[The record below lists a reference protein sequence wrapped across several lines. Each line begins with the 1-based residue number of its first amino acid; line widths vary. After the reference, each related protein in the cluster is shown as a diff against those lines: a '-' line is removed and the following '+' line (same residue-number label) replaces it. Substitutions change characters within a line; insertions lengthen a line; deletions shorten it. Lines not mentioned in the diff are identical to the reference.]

1 MTRLLL
7 GILCVTAVLAVA
19 PRVSQA
25 QSADACLKLAQLP
38 LNRNDEAALRKQLD
52 TWVETCRQAS
62 AEAPADTRIKIVLAK
77 ALWHAQGRPASLPPL
92 REAIAQ
98 GDTDAMLELFNDY
111 NSFDGHLDRPDVIPR
126 AEAVEALRRAAELGN
141 TDAIWRLATISS
153 RGGPFKHDMA
163 EARKWGAI
171 ALTHP
176 PKDLDVDIGTLK
188 VVVGHWLSLSE
199 DAAERA
205 RGTALL
211 EALPQRGDAQ
221 AYLAEAIR
229 GSDPVRA
236 RALLEASLRS
246 YPGHALE
253 PLCEML
259 LKGEGGPK
267 DEKRAVALLQ
277 KAPYDAQHAKALLG
291 ELMLEG
297 RLVPR
302 DAATA
307 IKLIGPWSQWDYD
320 TRLRLLHAVTANPTV
335 ALSYPE
341 HYLSAVTSDAEV
353 GEPGA
358 MEALIALKLS
368 QHVQFADKV
377 GGCALAQR
385 AVQAGNTTAAPYLRS
400 CGAN

>member
-1 MTRLLL
+1 MIQLLL
-7 GILCVTAVLAVA
+7 SILYLIAALLAA
-19 PRVSQA
+19 PQPAQA
-25 QSADACLKLAQLP
+25 QSADACLRLAHEP
-38 LNRNDEAALRKQLD
+38 LNRDNEAALRQQLD
-52 TWVETCRQAS
+52 SWVETCRQAS
-62 AEAPADTRIKIVLAK
+62 ATNPADTRLKIGLSK

-98 GDTDAMLELFNDY
+98 GDTNAMLELFNDY
-111 NSFDGHLDRPDVIPR
+111 NSFDGHLDRPDLIPR
-126 AEAVEALRRAAELGN
+126 EEAVRALRRAAELGN

-153 RGGPFKHDMA
+153 RGGPLKHDMA

-176 PKDLDVDIGTLK
+176 PKNANVDVGTLK
-188 VVVGHWLSLSE
+188 VVVGHWLSLSD

-205 RGTALL
+205 RGIALL

-229 GSDPVRA
+229 GNDPVRA

-246 YPGHALE
+246 YPGHALA
-253 PLCEML
+253 PLCDML
-259 LKGEGGPK
+259 IKGEGGPK

-277 KAPYDAQHAKALLG
+277 KAPYDAQHPKALLG

-302 DAATA
+302 DAAAA
-307 IKLIGPWSQWDYD
+307 IKLMGPWSQWDYD
-320 TRLRLLHAVTANPTV
+320 TRLKLLHAVTANPTV
-335 ALSYPE
+335 TLSYPE
-341 HYLSAVTSDAEV
+341 HYLTTVMADAEV

-368 QHVQFADKV
+368 NHVQFADKA
-377 GGCALAQR
+377 GGCAAAER
-385 AVQAGNTTAAPYLRS
+385 AVKAGHAAAAPYLAS
-400 CGAN
+400 CGAK

>member
-1 MTRLLL
+1 MIRVLI
-7 GILCVTAVLAVA
+7 GFLCMIAALTAVAQPSL
-19 PRVSQA
+19 A
-25 QSADACLKLAQLP
+25 QSADACLRLAHER
-38 LNRNDEAALRKQLD
+38 LNRDSEAALRQQLD

-62 AEAPADTRIKIVLAK
+62 AANPADTRLKIALSK

-98 GDTDAMLELFNDY
+98 GDTNAMLELFNDY
-111 NSFDGHLDRPDVIPR
+111 NSFDGHLDRPDIIPR
-126 AEAVEALRRAAELGN
+126 AEAVQALRRAAELGN
-141 TDAIWRLATISS
+141 ADAIWRLATISS

-163 EARKWGAI
+163 EARKWGALS
-171 ALTHP
+171 LTHP
-176 PKDLDVDIGTLK
+176 PKDIDVDIGKLK
-188 VVVGHWLSLSE
+188 VVVGHWLSLS
-199 DAAERA
+199 DNPDERA
-205 RGTALL
+205 RGIALL

-246 YPGHALE
+246 YPGHALA
-253 PLCEML
+253 PLCDML
-259 LKGEGGPK
+259 IKGEGGPK
-267 DEKRAVALLQ
+267 DERRAVALLQ

-320 TRLRLLHAVTANPTV
+320 TRLRLVHAVIDNPTV
-335 ALSYPE
+335 ELAYPE
-341 HYLSAVTSDAEV
+341 HYLRAVIADAEV

-368 QHVQFADKV
+368 KHVQFADKA
-377 GGCALAQR
+377 GGCALAAKVGGTVAAQFAGGC
-385 AVQAGNTTAAPYLRS
+385 AVK
-400 CGAN
+400 

>member
-1 MTRLLL
+1 MIRVLI
-7 GILCVTAVLAVA
+7 GFLCMIAALTAVAQPSL
-19 PRVSQA
+19 A
-25 QSADACLKLAQLP
+25 QSADACLRLAHER
-38 LNRNDEAALRKQLD
+38 LNRDSEAALRQQLD

-62 AEAPADTRIKIVLAK
+62 AANPADTRLKIALSK

-98 GDTDAMLELFNDY
+98 GDTNAMLELFNDY
-111 NSFDGHLDRPDVIPR
+111 NSFDGHLDRPDIIPR
-126 AEAVEALRRAAELGN
+126 AEAVQALRRAAELGN
-141 TDAIWRLATISS
+141 ADAIWRLATISS

-163 EARKWGAI
+163 EARKWGALS
-171 ALTHP
+171 LTHP
-176 PKDLDVDIGTLK
+176 PKNIDVDIGTLK
-188 VVVGHWLSLSE
+188 VVVGHWLSLS
-199 DAAERA
+199 DKPDERA
-205 RGTALL
+205 RGIALL

-221 AYLAEAIR
+221 GYLAEAIR

-246 YPGHALE
+246 YPGHALA
-253 PLCEML
+253 PLCDML
-259 LKGEGGPK
+259 IKGEGGPK
-267 DEKRAVALLQ
+267 DERRAVALLQ

-320 TRLRLLHAVTANPTV
+320 TRLRLVHAVIDNPTV
-335 ALSYPE
+335 ELAYPE
-341 HYLSAVTSDAEV
+341 HYLRAVIADAEV

-368 QHVQFADKV
+368 KHVQFADKA
-377 GGCALAQR
+377 GGCALAAKVGGTVAAQFAGGC
-385 AVQAGNTTAAPYLRS
+385 AVK
-400 CGAN
+400 

>member
-1 MTRLLL
+1 MIRLLL
-7 GILCVTAVLAVA
+7 SIPCVLAALLAA
-19 PRVSQA
+19 PQPSRA
-25 QSADACLKLAQLP
+25 QSADACLRLAREP
-38 LNRNDEAALRKQLD
+38 LNRDNEAALRKQLD

-62 AEAPADTRIKIVLAK
+62 ETNPADTRLKIVLSK

-92 REAIAQ
+92 REAIAR
-98 GDTDAMLELFNDY
+98 GDTNAMLALFNDY
-111 NSFDGHLDRPDVIPR
+111 NSFDGHLGRPDVIPR
-126 AEAVEALRRAAELGN
+126 TEAVAALRRAAELGN

-163 EARKWGAI
+163 EARQWGAI

-176 PKDLDVDIGTLK
+176 PKDIDVDAGTLK
-188 VVVGHWLSLSE
+188 VVVGHWLSLSDNPE
-199 DAAERA
+199 ERA
-205 RGTALL
+205 RGIALL

-246 YPGHALE
+246 YPGHALA
-253 PLCEML
+253 PLCDML
-259 LKGEGGPK
+259 IKGEGGPK
-267 DEKRAVALLQ
+267 DEKRAIALLQ

-307 IKLIGPWSQWDYD
+307 IKLMGPWSQWDYD
-320 TRLRLLHAVTANPTV
+320 TRLKLVHVVADNPTIE
-335 ALSYPE
+335 LSYPE
-341 HYLSAVTSDAEV
+341 HYLSAITADAEV

-368 QHVQFADKV
+368 KHVQFADRA
-377 GGCALAQR
+377 GGCALTQR
-385 AVQAGNTTAAPYLRS
+385 AGVTQFQAE

>member
-1 MTRLLL
+1 MIRVLI
-7 GILCVTAVLAVA
+7 GFLCMIAALTAVAQPSL
-19 PRVSQA
+19 A
-25 QSADACLKLAQLP
+25 QSADACLRLAHER
-38 LNRNDEAALRKQLD
+38 LNRDSEAALRQQLD

-62 AEAPADTRIKIVLAK
+62 AANPADTRLKIALSK

-98 GDTDAMLELFNDY
+98 GDTNAMLELFNDY
-111 NSFDGHLDRPDVIPR
+111 NSFDGHLDRPDIIPR
-126 AEAVEALRRAAELGN
+126 AEAVQALRRAAELGN
-141 TDAIWRLATISS
+141 ADAIWRLATISS

-163 EARKWGAI
+163 EARKWGALS
-171 ALTHP
+171 LTHP
-176 PKDLDVDIGTLK
+176 PKNIDVDIGTLK
-188 VVVGHWLSLSE
+188 VVVGHWLSLS
-199 DAAERA
+199 DKPDERA
-205 RGTALL
+205 RGIALL

-229 GSDPVRA
+229 DSDPARA

-246 YPGHALE
+246 YPGHALA
-253 PLCEML
+253 PLCDML
-259 LKGEGGPK
+259 IKGEGGPK
-267 DEKRAVALLQ
+267 DERRAVALLQ

-320 TRLRLLHAVTANPTV
+320 TRLRLVHAVIDNPTV
-335 ALSYPE
+335 ELAYPE
-341 HYLSAVTSDAEV
+341 HYLRAVIADAEV

-368 QHVQFADKV
+368 KHVKFADKA
-377 GGCALAQR
+377 GGCALAAKVGGTVAAQFAGGC
-385 AVQAGNTTAAPYLRS
+385 AVK
-400 CGAN
+400 